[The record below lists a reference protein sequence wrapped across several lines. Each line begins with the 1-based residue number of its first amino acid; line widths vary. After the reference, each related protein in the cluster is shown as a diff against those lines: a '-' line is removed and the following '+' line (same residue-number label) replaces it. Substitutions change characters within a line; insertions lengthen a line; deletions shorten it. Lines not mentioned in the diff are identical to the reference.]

1 MRKTLKCPKKFLSI
15 QSVRN
20 NSMLFDRIN
29 FTICA
34 LATTPGSSIGII
46 RISGKEAFKIASLM
60 CSVKS
65 FEHMSARLVKIKRAG
80 SIMEECLLLPF
91 KAPNSFTGEDV
102 VEFHTHGSMENS
114 SQIVSLALSLGAVP
128 AAKGEF
134 SFRAVMNGKMDVGK
148 AVALNTLISSSNP
161 LATELSR
168 KAAFEDRS
176 VKKLSFLLKEWDYF
190 FILSTAIVDFP
201 DQVENEMPFSA
212 LEDLIF
218 RTEKEISSI
227 LNNSQMLKK
236 ALGFSLMII
245 GRPNVGKS
253 SLFNVLIKKD
263 RAIIS
268 DTAGTTR
275 DYITDS
281 FFIKGFPV
289 NIIDSAGIREGSS
302 EIEKTGIEKS
312 RNLFSTADLLLLVL
326 DGSVDL
332 SDEDVEIVSE
342 TSIYPR
348 IFVINKSDAGPNTLD
363 FDFPAEKI
371 NISCRNNT
379 GIDILENMIYER
391 IKNFFPDPSEVIFF
405 SHWQIEVAN
414 SLINKLLELKTYINS
429 DQAEVLNVLIKDIY
443 QNINDLSGNISS
455 YSVYDKIFSGFCLGK

>member
-1 MRKTLKCPKKFLSI
+1 
-15 QSVRN
+15 
-20 NSMLFDRIN
+20 MLFDRIN

-60 CSVKS
+60 CSVKHL
-65 FEHMSARLVKIKRAG
+65 EHMSARLVKIKKAG
-80 SIMEECLLLPF
+80 SVLEECLLLPF

-102 VEFHTHGSMENS
+102 VEFHTHGSMENCNQVIS
-114 SQIVSLALSLGAVP
+114 FALSLGAVP

-176 VKKLSFLLKEWDYF
+176 VKKLSSLLKEWDYF

-201 DQVENEMPFSA
+201 DQVESEMPLGA

-253 SLFNVLIKKD
+253 SLFNVLIKKE
-263 RAIIS
+263 RAIVS

-281 FFIKGFPV
+281 LFIKGFPV
-289 NIIDSAGIREGSS
+289 NIIDSAGIREGGS

-332 SDEDVEIVSE
+332 SDEDNKIILE

-348 IFVINKSDAGPNTLD
+348 IFAINKSDLGSD
-363 FDFPAEKI
+363 KIHFDLPGEKI
-371 NISCRNNT
+371 NISCQNNT

-391 IKNFFPDPSEVIFF
+391 IKFFFPDPSEMIFF

-414 SLINKLLELKTYINS
+414 SLINNLLELRSYINS
-429 DQAEVLNVLIKDIY
+429 DQAEILNVLIKDIY
-443 QNINDLSGNISS
+443 ENIGDLSGNISS
-455 YSVYDKIFSGFCLGK
+455 HSVYDKIFSGFCLGK